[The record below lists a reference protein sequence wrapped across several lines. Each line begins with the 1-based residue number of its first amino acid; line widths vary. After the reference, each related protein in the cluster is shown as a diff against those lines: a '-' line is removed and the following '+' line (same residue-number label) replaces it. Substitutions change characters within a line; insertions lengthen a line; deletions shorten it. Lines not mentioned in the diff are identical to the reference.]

1 MPDFRPAQ
9 KHGPITEVFPDVFIV
24 TGGHKMAPGLTITK
38 NMFVIRQ
45 GDELVLVSSM
55 RLSPEGEAELEKLGK
70 VKHVIRIGGY
80 HGADDPYVLH
90 RFSPTFWAP
99 ANLRDAAKKDQTLAP
114 GSSPFEDADV
124 FVFEGGKMPEAA
136 ILLKREGGIL
146 LTADSYQH
154 WPTFAGVSLL
164 GRATMPFMGFGP
176 TVIGGPWL
184 KAQGQGVRS
193 DFERLA
199 EREFAHLMPGH
210 GSVLKDAAKE
220 GLATAMKKRFG

>member
-1 MPDFRPAQ
+1 M
-9 KHGPITEVFPDVFIV
+9 G
-24 TGGHKMAPGLTITK
+24 PGLTITK

-45 GDELVLVSSM
+45 GAELVVVSSM

-70 VKHVIRIGGY
+70 VKHVIRIGGF
-80 HGADDPYVLH
+80 HGADDPWTLH

-114 GSSPFEDADV
+114 GSSPIADADV
-124 FVFEGGKMPEAA
+124 FSFEGGKTPEAA

-154 WPTFAGVSLL
+154 WPTFEGLSLL
-164 GRATMPFMGFGP
+164 GRAMMPFLGFGP
-176 TVIGGPWL
+176 AVIGGPWL
-184 KAQGQGVRS
+184 KAQGHGVRG
-193 DFERLA
+193 DFDRLA

-210 GSVLKDAAKE
+210 GSVLKGGARE
-220 GLATAMKKRFG
+220 GLATAIKKRFG